1 MLIQLLIIQ
10 IVTFVGLIFVLRM
23 LFYRHLS
30 SALERLKHL
39 HEENLAREE
48 ELKKELELARME
60 KEKELAKAKEEA
72 DRIIKAT
79 REKAEKAAVLIEE
92 KAKAEAERIQ
102 EQAKAEG
109 EKSEKGLASAY
120 KERAVD
126 LSVKMIKFALSSHA
140 LETLQRQL
148 ISELI
153 DEIDNLG
160 EDRFTVKSR
169 DVSIS
174 SACALSQAEKDKL
187 TKIISKKT
195 GLEAELKEAVNPDII
210 AGIVVRI
217 GALTI
222 DGSLENKMKK
232 IVPYIKANGE

>member
-10 IVTFVGLIFVLRM
+10 VVTFVGLIFVLRM

-48 ELKKELELARME
+48 ELKKKLELARLE

-72 DRIIKAT
+72 DKIIQETKL
-79 REKAEKAAVLIEE
+79 KAEKTAILIEDR
-92 KAKAEAERIQ
+92 AKEEAIRIQ
-102 EQAKAEG
+102 EQAKTEAEKN
-109 EKSEKGLASAY
+109 EKKLASAY
-120 KERAVD
+120 KDRAIS
-126 LSVKMIKFALSSHA
+126 LSVEMIKFVLSNQSQ
-140 LETLQRQL
+140 ETLQRQL

-153 DEIDNLG
+153 NEIESLDNNK
-160 EDRFTVKSR
+160 FTVKSKE
-169 DVSIS
+169 VKIS
-174 SACALSQAEKDKL
+174 SACALNQAEKEKLAKIL
-187 TKIISKKT
+187 TKKI
-195 GLEAELKEAVNPDII
+195 GLDVELKESLKPDII
-210 AGIVVRI
+210 AGIIVQV

-232 IVPYIKANGE
+232 IIPFIKANGD